1 MGGTWRFAARFLAR
15 DWRAGELRLLALA
28 LVIAVAAIS
37 AVGFFTQRVRLGL
50 ESQSGE
56 VLGGDL
62 VVLSGHPVGTELARA
77 AHRAGLRTVRTLS
90 FPSMAGHGN
99 RHTLATIRAV
109 GSAWPLKGAVGIA
122 ARPFGPVTRVRHGPR
137 PGHAWLDPRLMS
149 LLHLRPGDRVTVGDA
164 TLTVSRALAYEPDRS
179 ASFLSL
185 APHLMINLADVAK
198 TGLVR
203 PASRV
208 RYRLLVAGP
217 PAAVRS
223 FRKAVE
229 PHLDPAT
236 RLQDASDVRPQ
247 LAMALRRGQQF
258 LALAALVSVILSGA
272 AVAASSRQY
281 MRRRLDSA
289 AVLRCL
295 GMPAR
300 QVAGVYAAELGAVG
314 LLASLAGCA
323 AGYLGQYGLS
333 WLLGSL
339 LGGRLPAAG
348 WSPALPGLAT
358 GLLLLLGFA
367 MPPLL
372 HVSRVPPARV
382 LRRELG
388 TPGPP
393 GLLTYAAAVLAVGA
407 LLWWHTAETALTL
420 RVFGGIAGT
429 AAALGAAGLALIG
442 LLGRLRRGV
451 GTSWRFG
458 IAAIARRRGESVIQL
473 VAFGLGIMLL
483 LLLSLVRADLLAGW
497 RSSVPADAPNEF
509 LINIQKGQRQ
519 PLRSFMESRG
529 VTRPRLYPMVRAR
542 LVAHNGTKIRPGTYR
557 DPRARHLAEREFNL
571 SWAARL
577 QPGNRVVAGH
587 WWTRADHGKPL
598 LSVERGLAQR
608 LGLKVGDTLRFY
620 VAGRSLTLRIA
631 SLRKVAWDSFRV
643 NFFTVTPP
651 GVLAGFPAT
660 WITSFYLPP
669 GHGQVLSDLMKR
681 FPDVSVIDVNAIL
694 DQVRT
699 VMQRV
704 SMAVQYVF
712 GFTLAAGVLVL
723 LTSVQTTRRERLY
736 ESAILRTLGASRRTV
751 LAGVAAEFVVLGAL
765 AGLIGGLAAL
775 AAGQLLASQL
785 FHFAYRP
792 DPLVPLV
799 GIVAG
804 AGGIGLTGVL
814 ATRSVLRQPPVTT
827 LREHGQSP

>member
-1 MGGTWRFAARFLAR
+1 MSGTGRFAARLLAR
-15 DWRAGELRLLALA
+15 DWRSGELRLLALA
-28 LVIAVAAIS
+28 VMLAVAAIS

-62 VVLSGHPVGTELARA
+62 VALSSHPVDPALARA
-77 AHRAGLRTVRTLS
+77 ARRAGLRTARTLS
-90 FPSMAGHGN
+90 FPSMAAHGD

-109 GSAWPLKGAVGIA
+109 GAGWPLKGAVGVA
-122 ARPFGPVTRVRHGPR
+122 ARPFGPVTRLRHGPA

-149 LLHLRPGDRVTVGDA
+149 LLRLEPGDSVTVGNA
-164 TLTVSRALAYEPDRS
+164 TLMVTRALAYEPDRS
-179 ASFLSL
+179 ASFVSL
-185 APHLMINLADVAK
+185 APHLMINLADLAK

-217 PAAVRS
+217 PPAVRS
-223 FRKAVE
+223 FRRAVE
-229 PHLDPAT
+229 PRLDPAT

-247 LAMALRRGQQF
+247 LGTALRRGRQF
-258 LALAALVSVILSGA
+258 LALAALVSAILSGVA
-272 AVAASSRQY
+272 IAAASRQH

-300 QVAGVYAAELGAVG
+300 RVAQVYAVELGVLG
-314 LLASLAGCA
+314 LLASLVGCG
-323 AGYLGQYGLS
+323 AGYLGQYGLAR
-333 WLLGSL
+333 LLASL
-339 LGGRLPAAG
+339 LGTRLPAAG
-348 WSPALPGLAT
+348 WSPALPGLGA
-358 GLLLLLGFA
+358 GIVLLLGFA
-367 MPPLL
+367 LPPLL

-388 TPGPP
+388 NPGPP
-393 GLLTYAAAVLAVGA
+393 GLLTWVAAVLAVGA
-407 LLWWHTAETALTL
+407 LLWWHTADAALTL
-420 RVFGGIAGT
+420 RLFGGIAGT
-429 AAALGAAGLALIG
+429 AAVLGVAGLALIAA
-442 LLGRLRRGV
+442 LGGLRRRV
-451 GTSWRFG
+451 GISWRFG

-473 VAFGLGIMLL
+473 VAFGLGIMVL

-497 RSSVPADAPNEF
+497 RSSVPSHAPNEF
-509 LINIQKGQRQ
+509 LINIQKNQRR
-519 PLRSFMESRG
+519 PLRSFLRARG
-529 VTRPRLYPMVRAR
+529 ISPPRLHPMVRAR
-542 LVAHNGTKIRPGTYR
+542 LVAHNGGKITPDTYR

-571 SWAARL
+571 SWTARL
-577 QPGNRVVAGH
+577 QRGNRIVAGH
-587 WWTRADHGKPL
+587 WWTAADRGKPL
-598 LSVERGLAQR
+598 LSVEQGLARR
-608 LGLKVGDTLRFY
+608 LGLHVGDSLRFY
-620 VAGRSLTLRIA
+620 VAGQYLTLRIA
-631 SLRKVAWDSFRV
+631 SLRKVEWDSFRV

-651 GVLAGFPAT
+651 GMLDGFPAT

-669 GHGQVLSDLMKR
+669 GRGQLLGDLMKR

-699 VMQRV
+699 VMRRV

-723 LTSVQTTRRERLY
+723 LTSVQASRHERLY
-736 ESAILRTLGASRRTV
+736 ESAMLRTLGASRRTV
-751 LAGVAAEFVVLGAL
+751 LAGVAAEFLVLGAL
-765 AGLIGGLAAL
+765 AGLIGGLAAV
-775 AAGQLLASQL
+775 AAGQVLASQL

-799 GIVAG
+799 GVVAG
-804 AGGIGLTGVL
+804 ALGIGATGVL
-814 ATRSVLRQPPVTT
+814 ATRSVLRQPPATT
-827 LREHGQSP
+827 LREHGQST